1 MGTGRVAAIL
11 GADTYLAEM
20 ALEKLLAGAVGID
33 REEAVQ
39 ALRGDETTWDR
50 VLASAQ
56 MRSLFA
62 EERALVVRGAEG
74 LKGDGEGLD
83 AYLKDPT
90 PGVTLILL
98 AAKPDKRKA
107 VWKRITEKAA
117 VIAAEPLRGA
127 KLRSYVENEL
137 RRRRL
142 KMAPEAVG
150 ELIDRVG
157 GDLRRLMG
165 EAEKLEAYAE
175 GQAISAEDVARVCGR
190 GLGRPLYVLAD
201 AFGQRDLQSALEQV
215 SAALEEGERPEL
227 VLSALHRSL
236 RQVRGLRQMAEEK
249 RSRDEMVRGLG
260 LPPNM
265 AFKVPALLE
274 AARRWTDKDLSAA
287 LDALGQADRAVKR
300 GVAASASLTAA
311 VAAAR
316 RVDRRPVR
324 PASPPGR

>member
-1 MGTGRVAAIL
+1 MGVGRVAAIL
-11 GADTYLAEM
+11 GTDTYLAEM
-20 ALEKLLAGAVGID
+20 ALERLLADAVGSD

-39 ALRGDETTWDR
+39 VLRGDEATWDR
-50 VLASAQ
+50 VLAGAQ

-74 LKGDGEGLD
+74 LKGDGEGVE
-83 AYLKDPT
+83 AYLANPT

-98 AAKPDKRKA
+98 AAKPDKRKT
-107 VWKRITEKAA
+107 VWKRITDKAE
-117 VIAAEPLRGA
+117 VIAAEPLRGT

-142 KMAPEAVG
+142 KIAPEAVG

-157 GDLRRLMG
+157 ADLRRLMG

-175 GQAISAEDVARVCGR
+175 GQTISAEDVARVCGR

-201 AFGQRDLQSALEQV
+201 AFGQRDLQTALEEV
-215 SAALEEGERPEL
+215 SVALEEGERPEL
-227 VLSALHRSL
+227 VLSALHRSV
-236 RQVRGLRQMAEEK
+236 RQVRALRQMAEEK
-249 RSRDEMVRGLG
+249 RSRDEMIRGLG

-265 AFKVPALLE
+265 AFKIPALLE
-274 AARRWTDKDLSAA
+274 AARRWTDKDLAAA

-300 GVAASASLTAA
+300 GVAASALLTAA

-324 PASPPGR
+324 PASPPAR